1 MKGVLMNGKF
11 VIGYDVGTGG
21 SKAVLVTTEGQ
32 IVAQDF
38 EPYEVDFPAQ
48 HCAEQN
54 PLDWWNAVCANAKR
68 LVTKAVIEPD
78 QVAGIAFSSQ
88 MLGVLP
94 MAESGEAL
102 CPAIIWMDCR
112 AQEQADR
119 LVRRMG
125 GKKLLINLVGAV
137 PSGKDVICKIKW
149 LKESEPSLYEKTHKF
164 LDVKGYLV
172 YRATGVMEMDQTAA
186 SVTGFMNKKTRDW
199 DPVFGKLLG
208 IDLEKMPEVKRC
220 TAIAGGLTEEG
231 AAAMGLP
238 VGTPVISGMG
248 DAPAAAIGA
257 GILGHGDSAVS
268 IGTSGLLLITL
279 DKPVN
284 LGKFGMASTAA
295 ADPRKWLLIGETNTA
310 GGALK
315 WFADQLADKE
325 RQALGEDGLYQALDQ
340 AVASSPPG
348 ARSLIFTPWMYGE
361 RAPVTDTTLR
371 GAFLNVSIDHTRE
384 DMLRAVYEG
393 VALNFRWMLEAAVGA
408 GLPCPTVR
416 AIGGGALSD
425 AWMQIFADVT
435 RRRIEA
441 MERAPEAGA
450 LGAALAVPL
459 ALGMYKDYSELKGVV
474 RVRRTFE
481 PDTTDWSTY
490 EQLFRSFRT
499 FYDRLAPV
507 YRQLNA

>member
-1 MKGVLMNGKF
+1 MNGKF
-11 VIGYDVGTGG
+11 MIGYDVGTGG
-21 SKAVLVTTEGQ
+21 SKAVLVTTDGQ

-54 PLDWWNAVCANAKR
+54 PVDWWEAVCTNAQR
-68 LVTKAVIEPD
+68 LVAKAVIEPD
-78 QVAGIAFSSQ
+78 QVVGISFSSQ

-94 MAESGEAL
+94 VAASGEAL

-112 AQEQADR
+112 AQDQADR

-137 PSGKDVICKIKW
+137 PSGKDVVCKIKW
-149 LKESEPSLYEKTHKF
+149 LKESEPELYKRTYKF

-172 YRATGVMEMDQTAA
+172 YRATGSMEMDQTAA
-186 SVTGFMNKKTRDW
+186 SVTGFMHKKTRDW
-199 DPVFGKLLG
+199 DRLMGKLLG
-208 IDLEKMPEVKRC
+208 VDIEKMPPVKPC
-220 TAIAGGLTEEG
+220 TAIAGGLTAQG
-231 AAAMGLP
+231 AAEMGLP
-238 VGTPVISGMG
+238 GGTPVISGMG

-257 GILGHGDSAVS
+257 GILGHGEGAVS
-268 IGTSGLLLITL
+268 IGTSGLLLITI

-284 LGKFGMASTAA
+284 LGKFGIASTAA
-295 ADPRKWLLIGETNTA
+295 ADPHKWLLIGETNTA

-325 RQALGEDGLYQALDQ
+325 RHEVGEDGLYQALDR
-340 AVASSPPG
+340 AVENSPAG
-348 ARSLIFTPWMYGE
+348 ARQLIFTPWMYGE

-481 PDTTDWSTY
+481 PDTQNWSTY
-490 EQLFRSFRT
+490 EELFRSFK
-499 FYDRLAPV
+499 FLYQRLAPV
-507 YRQLNA
+507 YRQLNSG

>member
-1 MKGVLMNGKF
+1 MNGKF
-11 VIGYDVGTGG
+11 MIGYDVGTGG

-38 EPYEVDFPAQ
+38 EPYEVEFPAQ

-54 PLDWWNAVCANAKR
+54 PVDWWEAVCANARR
-68 LVTKAVIEPD
+68 LVRGAVIEPD
-78 QVAGIAFSSQ
+78 QVVGIAFSSQ

-94 MAESGEAL
+94 MSEDGQPL

-137 PSGKDVICKIKW
+137 PSGKDVVCKIKW
-149 LKESEPSLYEKTHKF
+149 LKENEPRLYEQTHKF

-172 YRATGVMEMDQTAA
+172 YRATGVMETDQTAA
-186 SVTGFMNKKTRDW
+186 SVTGFMNRKSRDW
-199 DPVFGKLLG
+199 DPVFAKLLG
-208 IDLEKMPEVKRC
+208 IGLEKMPAVRPC
-220 TAIAGGLTEEG
+220 TAVAGGLTAEG
-231 AAAMGLP
+231 AEAMGLP
-238 VGTPVISGMG
+238 EGTPVVSGMG

-257 GILGHGDSAVS
+257 GILGHGDGAVS

-279 DKPVN
+279 NRPVN
-284 LGKFGMASTAA
+284 LGKFGIASTAA

-325 RQALGEDGLYQALDQ
+325 RNEVGDDGLYRALDK
-340 AVASSPPG
+340 AVLASPVG
-348 ARSLIFTPWMYGE
+348 ARQLIFTPWMYGE

-384 DMLRAVYEG
+384 DMLRAIYEG

-408 GLPCPTVR
+408 GLPCPIVR

-425 AWMQIFADVT
+425 TWMQIFADVT

-459 ALGMYKDYSELKGVV
+459 ALGIYKDYSDLKGVI

-481 PDTTDWSTY
+481 PDNRNWSTY
-490 EQLFRSFRT
+490 EELFRSFKH
-499 FYDRLAPV
+499 FYERLAPV